1 MQDIGGPVV
10 KMKPEQILLVAR
22 AGSFM
27 YGLSTPESDADYI
40 IVYKEP
46 TEVYILSVLSFSC
59 NWIGFFKLILIKFKV
74 CVLLFLWS
82 IQIAFTSCIHADQLQ
97 MNQKAPF
104 WRYTNV
110 YTDIFNFLF
119 CQLTLINI

>member
-10 KMKPEQILLVAR
+10 KMKPEQILLVAT

-46 TEVYILSVLSFSC
+46 TEVYILSVFPYHFLA
-59 NWIGFFKLILIKFKV
+59 IK
-74 CVLLFLWS
+74 
-82 IQIAFTSCIHADQLQ
+82 
-97 MNQKAPF
+97 
-104 WRYTNV
+104 
-110 YTDIFNFLF
+110 
-119 CQLTLINI
+119 